1 MKLAAFL
8 FLASTTFAQSP
19 TVPPNRA
26 ELTHTEQV
34 AIQALVQQFQQ
45 QLALIA
51 EDVKHDHPGYQL
63 NPQTLQLQPM
73 PVQAPAKPAETP
85 KK

>member
-8 FLASTTFAQSP
+8 FLASTAFAQSP
-19 TVPPNRA
+19 TVPRA
-26 ELTHTEQV
+26 EPQLSHTEQL

-45 QLALIA
+45 QLALIG
-51 EDVKHDHPGYQL
+51 EDVKRDHPGYQL
-63 NPQTLQLQPM
+63 NPQTLQLQPI